1 MAEAFVTLEEAAVL
15 EDENYHT
22 LYRRIQRKSN
32 EFITRTEPRDGGKDR
47 VLVALSS
54 LSKKARRTYKQKM
67 SVDGRDVV
75 IDKLAGDEVPWYLDI
90 DLNWYI
96 ENFSKQYYEAV
107 ELSKQVQKF
116 LSYNDGERT
125 AYADGFA
132 RELGV
137 SQRTLY
143 RYSQSY
149 LEAAA
154 WAMKL
159 EKMECGNYDFFKVL
173 ALCRKPKEAHT
184 FPSLSEDVRTFI
196 AGVWFDKNFA
206 ANAGTIEM
214 LYSKLEEIAN
224 DRGWDYPSYQ
234 TVARYINYLMQEK
247 RLKNAHFLAA
257 NGVREYKNKVMVKGS
272 RNTKALDVLEMVQ
285 GDEHTFDCWVAYK
298 NPNGKVTPIKPK
310 LVAWIDTRSRVIMGD
325 VICKNPNSQIL
336 KQSLLKVVYGSPG
349 GVPKYLLIDNGRDY
363 QSKELKGSTKNE
375 RRQKKKS
382 NLFFDEECKGF
393 YRSIGILDETNSL
406 PYQPWSKAQVERFF
420 GIVCSKFTKWLDSY
434 TGTLTGSLT
443 SGKKKKDINKMLEDG
458 ELLTMEQFYERWS
471 IWLKEYHNSVHSGL
485 KTQKEKY
492 TKPLELFMNAENKYY
507 KPAPPRTYASM
518 LMMKAESVRVYNL
531 GIKKFGFEYRSD
543 DLTRYHEEKVDI
555 KYDPEDLTKLYVYTK
570 EGKFICEALSQELL
584 MIAPRVSQ
592 KALEEHL
599 KMQKRQL
606 KNDRDDLNEIK
617 EEFEKLI
624 YQYDSFKGEV
634 VGGIE
639 LTVKASNSK
648 AIDNVVAFP
657 RDNQYSSTMKD
668 KKNKKSQDDADEF
681 FNKKAQDALSKLRTL
696 G

>member
-75 IDKLAGDEVPWYLDI
+75 IENLAGDEVPWYLDI

-257 NGVREYKNKVMVKGS
+257 NG
-272 RNTKALDVLEMVQ
+272 
-285 GDEHTFDCWVAYK
+285 
-298 NPNGKVTPIKPK
+298 
-310 LVAWIDTRSRVIMGD
+310 
-325 VICKNPNSQIL
+325 
-336 KQSLLKVVYGSPG
+336 
-349 GVPKYLLIDNGRDY
+349 
-363 QSKELKGSTKNE
+363 
-375 RRQKKKS
+375 
-382 NLFFDEECKGF
+382 
-393 YRSIGILDETNSL
+393 
-406 PYQPWSKAQVERFF
+406 
-420 GIVCSKFTKWLDSY
+420 
-434 TGTLTGSLT
+434 
-443 SGKKKKDINKMLEDG
+443 
-458 ELLTMEQFYERWS
+458 
-471 IWLKEYHNSVHSGL
+471 
-485 KTQKEKY
+485 
-492 TKPLELFMNAENKYY
+492 
-507 KPAPPRTYASM
+507 
-518 LMMKAESVRVYNL
+518 
-531 GIKKFGFEYRSD
+531 
-543 DLTRYHEEKVDI
+543 
-555 KYDPEDLTKLYVYTK
+555 
-570 EGKFICEALSQELL
+570 
-584 MIAPRVSQ
+584 
-592 KALEEHL
+592 
-599 KMQKRQL
+599 
-606 KNDRDDLNEIK
+606 
-617 EEFEKLI
+617 
-624 YQYDSFKGEV
+624 
-634 VGGIE
+634 
-639 LTVKASNSK
+639 
-648 AIDNVVAFP
+648 AI
-657 RDNQYSSTMKD
+657 S
-668 KKNKKSQDDADEF
+668 
-681 FNKKAQDALSKLRTL
+681 
-696 G
+696 